1 MNNQRQYPLEFR
13 REEVTRILRCWD
25 ASEAASVVGLGSV
38 GKSNLIQHLTRTDVK
53 QSVLGAGADSTY
65 VVVIDANMLGALPS
79 PGLSDSQPFRVW
91 AGFELIMHRIF
102 LTLYPFPQLPQEEA
116 KRFYDAYQMLQDG
129 NNPLFSYMG
138 VRYLELGLEYFLRKN
153 LKIVLIF
160 DEFEELLRQMP
171 PKFFQILRGLRDSHK
186 SNFVYTVFSRSP
198 IPVLVERYGMPLLDM
213 EPFVELFTDNLIYVG
228 PYNEADGRQM
238 LASISRRR
246 DKALPELANA
256 LLLEAT
262 GRFAGLLRGGF
273 NTLADANI
281 TDWGTYNAGSI
292 AEILIANPAVKAECS
307 SIWTGLNR
315 SEQYVLKA
323 VAKLHPYTVSTETEL
338 AVNMLVQK
346 RLLRVNR
353 ADKNLVIEPPVFQLF
368 IRSNPDPS

>member
-13 REEVTRILRCWD
+13 REEVAQILRCWD
-25 ASEAASVVGLGSV
+25 ASEAASVVGIGSV
-38 GKSNLIQHLTRTDVK
+38 GKSNLIQHLARPEVK
-53 QSVLGAGADSTY
+53 QTVLGAQSDSTY
-65 VVVIDANMLGALPS
+65 VVVVDANMLGPLPS
-79 PGLSDSQPFRVW
+79 PSLPESQQFRVW

-102 LTLYPFPQLPQEEA
+102 LALYPFPQLPQEEA

-153 LKIVLIF
+153 LKIVLVF

-186 SNFVYTVFSRSP
+186 SNFIYTVFSRSP

-213 EPFVELFTDNLIYVG
+213 EPFVELFTDNVIYVG

-238 LASISRRR
+238 LATISRRR
-246 DKALPELANA
+246 DKTLPELANA

-273 NTLADANI
+273 NALAEANI
-281 TDWGTYNAGSI
+281 TDWGTYNAESV
-292 AEILIANPAVKAECS
+292 AEVLIANQAVKTECA

-323 VAKLHPYTVSTETEL
+323 VAKLHPYTVSAETEL
-338 AVNMLVQK
+338 AVSMLVQK

-353 ADKNLVIEPPVFQLF
+353 ADKQLVIEPPVFRQYV
-368 IRSNPDPS
+368 RSNPEAS

>member
-1 MNNQRQYPLEFR
+1 MNNKRQYPLEFR
-13 REEVTRILRCWD
+13 REEVAQILRCWD
-25 ASEAASVVGLGSV
+25 ASEAASVIGIGSV
-38 GKSNLIQHLTRTDVK
+38 GKSNLIQHLTRADVK
-53 QSVLGAGADSTY
+53 QTVLGSQADSTH
-65 VVVIDANMLGALPS
+65 VVVVDANMLGPLPS
-79 PGLSDSQPFRVW
+79 PSLPDSQQFRVW

-102 LTLYPFPQLPQEEA
+102 LALYPFPQLPQEEA

-186 SNFVYTVFSRSP
+186 SNFLYTTFSRSP
-198 IPVLVERYGMPLLDM
+198 IPVLVERYGLPLLDM
-213 EPFVELFTDNLIYVG
+213 EPFVELFTDNIIYVG
-228 PYNEADGRQM
+228 PYNETDGRQM

-246 DKALPELANA
+246 DKTLPDLANA

-273 NTLADANI
+273 NALAEANI
-281 TDWGTYNAGSI
+281 VDWGTYNAERV
-292 AEILIANPAVKAECS
+292 AEILIANQAVKTECA

-323 VAKLHPYTVSTETEL
+323 VAKLHPYTVSAETEL
-338 AVNMLVQK
+338 AVSMLVQK

-353 ADKNLVIEPPVFQLF
+353 TDKELVIEPPVFRLYV
-368 IRSNPDPS
+368 RSNPDAA